1 MLISST
7 LGLLVPQYRAPPTC
21 PMVLLT
27 PNQYFLNI
35 LTNYKIYNLGETNA
49 ETI

>member
-1 MLISST
+1 MPGSPDLSI
-7 LGLLVPQYRAPPTC
+7 
-21 PMVLLT
+21 LLT